1 MSKNEHITIILES
14 VIIVFALILIA
25 LVFSYFKYEKP
36 AFINRNN
43 IQKNDS
49 MYFPN
54 DNKYIIED
62 SNK

>member
-14 VIIVFALILIA
+14 VIIIFALILIA

-36 AFINRNN
+36 AFRNRNN